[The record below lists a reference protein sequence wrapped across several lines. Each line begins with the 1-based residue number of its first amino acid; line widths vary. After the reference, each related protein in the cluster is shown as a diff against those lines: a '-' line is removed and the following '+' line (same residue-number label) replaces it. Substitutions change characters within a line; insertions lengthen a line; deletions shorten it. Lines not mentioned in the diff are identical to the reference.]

1 MATRIGDGVSTFYSA
16 YNNALNNKINAQK
29 AYIDSYNQ
37 GINARNAINDEARVQ
52 DLYYTNTKPLNASNL
67 APVLLQNKILTDIYG
82 NPAYQKNMVD
92 TSLSS
97 ADLAAM
103 LSAGANSQ
111 ENRARQLATQ
121 GNQFQTAQDTS
132 KFNVNQAKY
141 GLSTQDLVNQ
151 NNTQVLKNTAAILPD
166 LGKAEQ
172 LAIQN
177 QILAAQGLPP
187 LGTPTTPTGIDATK
201 DPTPAGGGTT
211 PPAVVGA
218 TPPAPVE
225 ATKINPR
232 ILQNTAKIN
241 KMISL
246 GFDKRPEGAAEIKR
260 LREENSGI
268 LVDDAINARD
278 KRQAETDAL
287 YRRLTE
293 KPTSW
298 IGQAMNY
305 YSNPR

>member
-1 MATRIGDGVSTFYSA
+1 MA
-16 YNNALNNKINAQK
+16 NAFENMVRGYTTGLTNKLNAQK

-37 GINARNAINDEARVQ
+37 GINARNAINAEARTQ

-67 APVLLQNKILTDIYG
+67 SVTLPQNQILARTY
-82 NPAYQKNMVD
+82 NTPAYQDNMVN

-97 ADLAAM
+97 ADLAAF
-103 LSAGANSQ
+103 LAAGANSQ
-111 ENRARQLATQ
+111 SNRARQLATQ
-121 GNQFQTAQDTS
+121 GNQFQTAQS
-132 KFNVNQAKY
+132 NSEYNVNQAKY
-141 GLSTQDLVNQ
+141 GLSTQDEVNK
-151 NNTQVLKNTAAILPD
+151 NATQAIKNTAATLPL
-166 LGKAEQ
+166 LGQAEQ

-177 QILAAQGLPP
+177 QIRISRGLPP

-201 DPTPAGGGTT
+201 DPTPQGGGAT

-241 KMISL
+241 QMLSL

-260 LREENSGI
+260 LKDENAGI

>member
-1 MATRIGDGVSTFYSA
+1 MANAFENMVRG
-16 YNNALNNKINAQK
+16 YNVGLENKLKAQK

-37 GINARNAINDEARVQ
+37 GINARNAINAEARVQ

-67 APVLLQNKILTDIYG
+67 APVMLQNKILTDIYG

-172 LAIQN
+172 IAIQN
-177 QILAAQGLPP
+177 QMLAARGLTPSS
-187 LGTPTTPTGIDATK
+187 TPTDIDRTK
-201 DPTPAGGGTT
+201 DPVPQGGGGTT

>member
-29 AYIDSYNQ
+29 AYIDSYQQ
-37 GINARNAINDEARVQ
+37 GINARNAINAEARVQ

-67 APVLLQNKILTDIYG
+67 SVTLPQNQILATTYN

-97 ADLAAM
+97 ANLAAM
-103 LSAGANSQ
+103 LAGGANSP
-111 ENRARQLATQ
+111 ENLARQLATQ
-121 GNQFQTAQDTS
+121 VNQFQTAQDTS

-141 GLSTQDLVNQ
+141 GLDTQGLVN
-151 NNTQVLKNTAAILPD
+151 NNATQGLKNTAAILPY
-166 LGKAEQ
+166 LGEADQ

-177 QILAAQGLPP
+177 QIRIAKGLPP
-187 LGTPTTPTGIDATK
+187 LGTPTTPTDVDRTK
-201 DPTPAGGGTT
+201 DPAPAGGGTT
-211 PPAVVGA
+211 PPAGGGT

-225 ATKINPR
+225 AAKINPR

-260 LREENSGI
+260 LKDENAGI

-287 YRRLTE
+287 YKSLTGR
-293 KPTSW
+293 SW
-298 IGQAMNY
+298 LDYFA
-305 YSNPR
+305 NPR

>member
-37 GINARNAINDEARVQ
+37 GINARNAINAEARVQ

-67 APVLLQNKILTDIYG
+67 APVMLQNKILTDIYG

-103 LSAGANSQ
+103 LAGGANSQ

-151 NNTQVLKNTAAILPD
+151 NNTQTLKNTAAILPD

-172 LAIQN
+172 IAIQN
-177 QILAAQGLPP
+177 QMLAAKGLPP
-187 LGTPTTPTGIDATK
+187 IGTTTTPTGIDATK
-201 DPTPAGGGTT
+201 DPTPQGGGAT

-218 TPPAPVE
+218 TPPPAPENPVFKQVRDAIQKIE
-225 ATKINPR
+225 ALGQGQTPAGLKAKAYWNSLYAKESDRLAR
-232 ILQNTAKIN
+232 IQNSKV
-241 KMISL
+241 
-246 GFDKRPEGAAEIKR
+246 DAEIRSVLFPAGSR
-260 LREENSGI
+260 LNSGGGVI
-268 LVDDAINARD
+268 PNFRGGGGL
-278 KRQAETDAL
+278 
-287 YRRLTE
+287 
-293 KPTSW
+293 
-298 IGQAMNY
+298 
-305 YSNPR
+305 